1 MPVSKEILNIALKHR
16 VSDESENL
24 SLWESARVDGDGNV
38 DPDATGRAL
47 CANLIHIVRVAEEFS
62 DSGPVSPDDLVSEGC
77 ILFVTAYI
85 PKYDPSRGSS
95 LKNFISAALRRDF
108 VKIISRDGNSGL
120 AMPMGRLTRIA
131 KKRKEGDTEGADALR
146 RAGSVVSTDAASD
159 TEPSVSMSP
168 SEEVERKETLY
179 RLRLAMSM
187 LTDRE
192 RDIVRARFALPPF
205 DGQETFKDIG
215 LRWGVT
221 KERVRQIEAA
231 ALRRLREAL
240 HTLE

>member
-1 MPVSKEILNIALKHR
+1 MPVSKEILDVALKRR
-16 VSDESENL
+16 VADEAENL
-24 SLWESARVDGDGNV
+24 RLWQAARVDADGNV
-38 DPDATGRAL
+38 DTDATGRVL
-47 CANLIHIVRVAEEFS
+47 CANLIYIVRVAEEFS

-85 PKYDPSRGSS
+85 PKYDPNRGSS

-108 VKIISRDGNSGL
+108 VKIISRDGNAGM

-131 KKRKEGDTEGADALR
+131 KKRREGDTEGADALR
-146 RAGSVVSTDAASD
+146 RAGSVVPVDAASY
-159 TEPSVSMSP
+159 TEPSVVHSP
-168 SEEVERKETLY
+168 SEEVEKRETLY

-187 LTDRE
+187 LTERE

-221 KERVRQIEAA
+221 KERVRQIESE
-231 ALRRLREAL
+231 ALRRLRGAL
-240 HTLE
+240 RTLE

>member
-1 MPVSKEILNIALKHR
+1 MPVSKEILNIALKR
-16 VSDESENL
+16 QVGSQAENL
-24 SLWESARVDGDGNV
+24 RLWEAARMDGDGDV

-47 CANLIHIVRVAEEFS
+47 CANLIYIIRVAEEFS

-85 PKYDPSRGSS
+85 PKYDPDRGSS

-108 VKIISRDGNSGL
+108 VKIISRDGNPGM
-120 AMPMGRLTRIA
+120 AMPLGRLTRIA
-131 KKRKEGDTEGADALR
+131 RKRRDGDTEGADALR
-146 RAGSVVSTDAASD
+146 RAGSVVPVDAASD
-159 TEPSVSMSP
+159 TEPSVSASP
-168 SEEVERKETLY
+168 ADEIERRETLY
-179 RLRLAMSM
+179 RLRLAMSL
-187 LTDRE
+187 LTERE
-192 RDIVRARFALPPF
+192 RDIVKARFALPPF

-221 KERVRQIEAA
+221 KERVRQIEAE

-240 HTLE
+240 RTLE

>member
-1 MPVSKEILNIALKHR
+1 MPVSKDILDIALKRR
-16 VSDESENL
+16 VANEAENL
-24 SLWESARVDGDGNV
+24 RLWEAARMDAEGNV

-47 CANLIHIVRVAEEFS
+47 CANLIYIVRIAEEFS

-85 PKYDPSRGSS
+85 PKYDPNRGSS

-108 VKIISRDGNSGL
+108 VKIISRDGNPGM

-131 KKRKEGDTEGADALR
+131 KKRREGDTEGADALR

-159 TEPSVSMSP
+159 TEPSVVQSP
-168 SEEVERKETLY
+168 SEEVEKRETLY

-187 LTDRE
+187 LTERE

-221 KERVRQIEAA
+221 KERVRQIEAG

-240 HTLE
+240 RTLE

>member
-1 MPVSKEILNIALKHR
+1 MPVSKEILDIALKR
-16 VSDESENL
+16 MATDEAENL
-24 SLWESARVDGDGNV
+24 RMWEAAKADVDGNV

-47 CANLIHIVRVAEEFS
+47 CANLIHIVRVAEEFAES
-62 DSGPVSPDDLVSEGC
+62 APVSQDDLVSEGC

-95 LKNFISAALRRDF
+95 LKNFVSAALRRDF
-108 VKIISRDGNSGL
+108 VKIVSRDGNPGM

-146 RAGSVVSTDAASD
+146 RAGSVVSSDAATD
-159 TEPSVSMSP
+159 TEPSVIQSP
-168 SEEVERKETLY
+168 SDEIERRETLY

-187 LTDRE
+187 VTERE
-192 RDIVRARFALPPF
+192 RDIIRARFALPPF

-215 LRWGVT
+215 LRWGIS
-221 KERVRQIEAA
+221 KERVRQIEAE
-231 ALRRLREAL
+231 ALRQLREAL
-240 HTLE
+240 RTLE